1 MVSKMFKRYNIK
13 FINDINSRLNL
24 YIKKLT
30 LKDIFHTETNKT
42 ILTSTQIIKSN
53 KLNSTKGT
61 LFHHLVFIM

>member
-1 MVSKMFKRYNIK
+1 Y
-13 FINDINSRLNL
+13 
-24 YIKKLT
+24 KKLT